1 MKTAQ
6 DELAGALSHLSE
18 LLGKYGHH
26 SKKQI
31 VDEILGTL
39 KNSSPDYKRLAG
51 VEVWGG
57 AGAVWEVCL
66 TPNWTANTDQREDER
81 SFLQTLIGVADAMER
96 LQIGNER
103 SRSLA
108 KTFREW
114 LKRKNI

>member
-1 MKTAQ
+1 MKTAKE
-6 DELAGALSHLSE
+6 ELAEALSHLSE

-26 SKKQI
+26 SKRQV

-39 KNSSPDYKRLAG
+39 RNSSPDYKRLAG

-66 TPNWTANTDQREDER
+66 TPNWTADTTQREDER
-81 SFLQTLIGVADAMER
+81 SFLQSLIGVADAMER
-96 LQIGNER
+96 LQIGNDR
-103 SRSLA
+103 TRSLS

-114 LKRKNI
+114 LSQKTI